1 MVILKSSDSQ
11 LFRVDKEVAKHS
23 LLIGNMLEDIGE
35 IEQPI
40 PLPNVTGEVLKK
52 VLEFCEYH
60 KNDVCEE
67 ITEWEDTGV
76 SEIDDWDREFAA
88 VDSEL
93 LFAIVMAAN
102 YLDIKS
108 LLEVGC
114 KTVANVIKG
123 KTPEQIREI
132 FKLEDDL
139 TEEEK
144 EQIKKENAW
153 AMS

>member
-1 MVILKSSDSQ
+1 MVILKSCDSQ
-11 LFRVDKEVAKHS
+11 VFQVDKEVVKHS
-23 LLIGNMLEDIGE
+23 LLISNMLEDVGE
-35 IEQPI
+35 TELPI

-52 VLEFCEYH
+52 VLEFCEH
-60 KNDVCEE
+60 HRNDLGEE
-67 ITEWEDTGV
+67 IDEVVCTEM
-76 SEIDDWDREFAA
+76 DDWDREFAL
-88 VDSEL
+88 VDSKL

-102 YLDIKS
+102 YLDIKL

-114 KTVANVIKG
+114 KIIANIIRG

-132 FKLEDDL
+132 FRLEDDL